1 MANAGRKTK
10 PLPTV
15 KWFLPL
21 LLKINPVKLST
32 RLLAPRVLANF
43 YIAID
48 AVIANKIR
56 SLLTALGIIFGV
68 AAVIAMLAIG
78 NGAQQE
84 ILNQIKLVGV
94 NNIVIKPIIEQ
105 KEEKLNEQAGGKKE
119 KKKFSPGLTIRDV
132 NSIKKTIPGLTRISP
147 EIILNSHVIRNG
159 VRRSAK
165 LVGVEPSYF
174 EIYDF
179 QLVDGQM
186 FSAEHMTL
194 GGPVCIIGSSLKSKF
209 FPTENPVGKSIKVG
223 PHWLTIIGVLKE
235 RLVTQSSISKL
246 GIRDFNMDVYAPLQ
260 TVLIRY
266 ENRDLVTTEAIRLA
280 NMRSRGMVIINDNS
294 ASEESEEE
302 KKNYHQLD
310 RLVIQV
316 DETTRMQT
324 TAEVLSR
331 LLTRRH
337 YEVVDFEIEIPELLL
352 KQQQRTNDIF
362 NYVLGAIA
370 GISLLVGGI
379 GIMNIMLASV
389 LERIKEIGLRLSIG
403 AQKNDIIQQFLFEAV
418 MISVSGGIIGVVLG
432 VTMASI
438 VSVMAGIPTI
448 VSFTSILL
456 SFGVAATVGLIFGI
470 APARKA
476 ASQDPIASLRYE

>member
-1 MANAGRKTK
+1 MM
-10 PLPTV
+10 
-15 KWFLPL
+15 
-21 LLKINPVKLST
+21 IQ
-32 RLLAPRVLANF
+32 RLLANL

-94 NNIVIKPIIEQ
+94 NNIVIKPIVEQ
-105 KEEKLNEQAGGKKE
+105 KEEKIEEKVGKKD

-132 NSIKKTIPGLTRISP
+132 QGIQANIPDLERISP
-147 EIILNSHVIRNG
+147 EIILDTYVIRNG
-159 VRRSAK
+159 LRRSAK
-165 LVGVEPSYF
+165 LVGVEPTYF

-179 QLVDGQM
+179 QMQEGTM
-186 FSAEHMTL
+186 FRGEQLKTGA
-194 GGPVCIIGSSLKSKF
+194 PICVIGHSIKTKF
-209 FPTENPVGKSIKVG
+209 FPIENPIGKAIKVG
-223 PHWLTIIGVLKE
+223 PHWLTIVGVLRE
-235 RLVTQSSISKL
+235 RAVSTSSISKL
-246 GIRDFNMDVYAPLQ
+246 GIRDFNMDVYVPLQ
-260 TVLIRY
+260 TSLIRY
-266 ENRDLVTTEAIRLA
+266 RNRDLITAEALRLA
-280 NMRSRGMVIINDNS
+280 AQRSRGMGQDNNQNQT
-294 ASEESEEE
+294 AEAESE

-316 DETTRMQT
+316 DETDRLQA
-324 TAEVLSR
+324 TADILSR
-331 LLTRRH
+331 LLKRRH

-362 NYVLGAIA
+362 NYVLGSIA

-403 AQKNDIIQQFLFEAV
+403 AKKSDVTQQFLFEAV
-418 MISVSGGIIGVVLG
+418 MISVSGGIIGVILG
-432 VTMASI
+432 VTLAYV
-438 VSVMAGIPTI
+438 VSAFANIPTI
-448 VSFTSILL
+448 ISFSSIVL

-470 APARKA
+470 APARRA
-476 ASQDPIASLRYE
+476 AKQDPILSLRYE